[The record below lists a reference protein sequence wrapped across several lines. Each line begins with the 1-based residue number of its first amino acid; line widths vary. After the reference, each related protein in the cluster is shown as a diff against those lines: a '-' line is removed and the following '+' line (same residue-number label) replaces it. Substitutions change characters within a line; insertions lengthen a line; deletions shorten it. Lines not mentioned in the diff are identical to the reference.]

1 MPDKSNTPDID
12 TRIELCPVCL
22 DAKYP
27 ERDNVK
33 DDFVKRGGIFTAGAC
48 KKCQQLIDDGNIAL
62 IGVQDGQGKEK
73 HPARTGQLVFFNKD
87 ELTKLIVIDN
97 KDIDLEKDKVLFI
110 DDSVLK
116 FLTGETNNV
125 DEQKEPE

>member
-1 MPDKSNTPDID
+1 MPDKPTTPDID

-22 DAKYP
+22 EAKYP

-48 KKCQQLIDDGNIAL
+48 KKCQELIDNGNIAL
-62 IGVQDGQGKEK
+62 IGIQDGQGNEK

-87 ELTKLIVIDN
+87 ELTKWINDE
-97 KDIDLEKDKVLFI
+97 DIDLEKDKVLFI

-116 FLTGETNNV
+116 FLTGENNNV
-125 DEQKEPE
+125 DEQEKPE